1 MLRLVRLLL
10 LLFSF
15 SFSHNFGL
23 LSYGVSLLAFRVV
36 SEAIVFVVLL
46 FLGTLSAFIVSVC
59 VMCLWFLSLYWPPF

>member
-23 LSYGVSLLAFRVV
+23 LSYGVSLLAFRGDF
-36 SEAIVFVVLL
+36 FVVY
-46 FLGTLSAFIVSVC
+46 LGTPLLLSAFVVSVC
-59 VMCLWFLSLYWPPF
+59 VVCLWFLSLYWPPF